1 MDEQL
6 SLLTAGR
13 LLCLCVL
20 SPIATVYI
28 AAESVVVGGLWI
40 SVVEMY
46 SLSVVLVKGKK
57 EYNKS
62 ILMTFI
68 VWVIVSKGLT

>member
-1 MDEQL
+1 M

-20 SPIATVYI
+20 SPIATVYN